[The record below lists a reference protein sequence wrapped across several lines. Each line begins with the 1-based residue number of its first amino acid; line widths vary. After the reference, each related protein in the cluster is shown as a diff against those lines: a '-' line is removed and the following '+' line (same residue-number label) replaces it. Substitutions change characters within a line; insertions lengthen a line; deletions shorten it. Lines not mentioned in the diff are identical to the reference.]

1 MINNNNISPSG
12 SYGVIGT
19 ANLNNLEIAI
29 GYSISRT
36 FPVVS
41 GCLYHVRIPLFYA
54 TLQNS
59 GYGYEGLGR
68 AYGWI
73 TLESG
78 TVHYR
83 SIYQCFNKSYGQN
96 NFVDV
101 YLLADSDTLKFTMS
115 CEGSIMPYDYIKLLP
130 GSAICVQ
137 LV

>member
-19 ANLNNLEIAI
+19 ANLTNVEIPI
-29 GYSISRT
+29 GRSVSRT

-41 GCLYHVRIPLFYA
+41 GCLYHVRIPLFMSVN
-54 TLQNS
+54 QDDR
-59 GYGYEGLGR
+59 GEGMGR

-73 TLESG
+73 TLA
-78 TVHYR
+78 TDHVQYR
-83 SIYQCFNKSYGQN
+83 SIYQFFNKTNQN

-101 YLLADSDTLKFTMS
+101 YLIASGNTLTFTMDCINS
-115 CEGSIMPYDYIKLLP
+115 DFPTDTVLLLQ

>member
-19 ANLNNLEIAI
+19 ANLTNVRIPI
-29 GYSISRT
+29 GQSFSRT

-41 GCLYHVRIPLFYA
+41 GCLYHVRIPLFMCV
-54 TLQNS
+54 TQDDR
-59 GYGYEGLGR
+59 GEGVGR

-73 TLESG
+73 TLA
-78 TVHYR
+78 TDHVQYR
-83 SIYQCFNKSYGQN
+83 SIYQLFNKTNQN

-101 YLLADSDTLKFTMS
+101 YLIASGNTLTFTMDCINS
-115 CEGSIMPYDYIKLLP
+115 DFSTDAVFLLQ

>member
-19 ANLNNLEIAI
+19 ANLTNIRIPI
-29 GYSISRT
+29 GQSVSRT

-41 GCLYHVRIPLFYA
+41 GCLYHVRIPLFMCVS
-54 TLQNS
+54 QDEEES
-59 GYGYEGLGR
+59 IGMGR

-73 TLESG
+73 TLA
-78 TVHYR
+78 TDYVQYR
-83 SIYQCFNKSYGQN
+83 SIYQLFNKTSQN

-101 YLLADSDTLKFTMS
+101 YLIASGNTLTFTMDCLNS
-115 CEGSIMPYDYIKLLP
+115 DSPTDYVLLLQ

>member
-19 ANLNNLEIAI
+19 ANLTNVEIPI
-29 GYSISRT
+29 GQSVSRT

-41 GCLYHVRIPLFYA
+41 GCLYHVRIPLFMSVSQADDEYA
-54 TLQNS
+54 
-59 GYGYEGLGR
+59 GMGR

-73 TLESG
+73 TLA
-78 TVHYR
+78 TDHVQYR
-83 SIYQCFNKSYGQN
+83 SIYQLFNKTNQN

-101 YLLADSDTLKFTMS
+101 YLIASGNTLTFTMDCINS
-115 CEGSIMPYDYIKLLP
+115 GLPTDSVLLLQ

>member
-12 SYGVIGT
+12 DYGVIGT
-19 ANLNNLEIAI
+19 ANLTNVNIPI
-29 GYSISRT
+29 GSSISRT

-41 GCLYHVRIPLFYA
+41 GCLYHVRIPLLL
-54 TLQNS
+54 TVSQTS
-59 GYGYEGLGR
+59 WEGIGR

-73 TLESG
+73 MLSTDHLQ
-78 TVHYR
+78 YQ
-83 SIYQCFNKSYGQN
+83 SIYQLFNKTIQN

-101 YLLADSDTLKFTMS
+101 YLLASGNTLTFTMTCINS
-115 CEGSIMPYDYIKLLP
+115 EKPHDSVTLLP